1 VRGRLMRLLLD
12 TQIFLWYL
20 DRTAR
25 IPGIVRQAI
34 DDTDNAVLVSAAVIW
49 EISIKTSRGR
59 LEIPTADLRRLT
71 RLIEATG
78 FEELP
83 VLARHAAGVHGLP
96 WHHRDPFDRLMIA
109 QARDESLTLVTVDP
123 AIRAYDVSVL

>member
-1 VRGRLMRLLLD
+1 MRLLLD

-20 DRTAR
+20 DQTAR
-25 IPGIVRQAI
+25 IPRVAREAI
-34 DDTDNAVLVSAAVIW
+34 EAADNTILVSAVVIW
-49 EISIKTSRGR
+49 EIAIKTSVGR
-59 LEIPTADLRRLT
+59 LGIPTTELRRLP

-78 FEELP
+78 FAELP
-83 VLARHAAGVHGLP
+83 VLARHAAGVHALP

-123 AIRAYDVSVL
+123 AVRMYDVLTL

>member
-1 VRGRLMRLLLD
+1 MRLLLD

-25 IPGIVRQAI
+25 IPAAARQAI
-34 DDTDNAVLVSAAVIW
+34 DDGENAVLVSAVVIW
-49 EISIKTSRGR
+49 EIAVKTSAGR
-59 LEIPTADLRRLT
+59 LAIPPAELRQLP

-83 VLARHAAGVHGLP
+83 ILARHAASVHALP

-109 QARDESLTLVTVDP
+109 QARDESLTFVTVDP